1 MQNETANI
9 TSLQKKTTYQ
19 LERGIDPEVARGR
32 IFSQRWKATT
42 Q

>member
-1 MQNETANI
+1 MQNQMANI
-9 TSLQKKTTYQ
+9 TSLKKKPYQ
-19 LERGIDPEVARGR
+19 LEPDVDPEVARGR